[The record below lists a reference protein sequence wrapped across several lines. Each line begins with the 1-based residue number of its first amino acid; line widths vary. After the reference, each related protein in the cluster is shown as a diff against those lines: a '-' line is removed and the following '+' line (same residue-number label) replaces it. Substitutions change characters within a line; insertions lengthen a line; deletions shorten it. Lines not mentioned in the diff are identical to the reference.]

1 MNLDKVILA
10 GQVADIRI
18 STSQMGKM
26 YADIAL
32 SVQLQGKDGQVENSR
47 IEIKAFGKVA
57 ELCQQYVHQGEYVL
71 VEGELVTES
80 GTAKSTGRPYSIL
93 KVYARSI
100 QKAGAP
106 AYQQQWQAMQPQQG
120 QQQPQGWNTANPYAQ
135 QPPPPYQ
142 APQQAQMT
150 FQQPAQPPAAQ
161 PAPQANSAEPP
172 NPQDLP
178 F

>member
-10 GQVADIRI
+10 GMVADIRT
-18 STSQMGKM
+18 SASQMGKM
-26 YADIAL
+26 YADISL
-32 SVQLQGKDGQVENSR
+32 DVQRQGKDSQVETTR
-47 IEIKAFGKVA
+47 IAIKAFGKVA
-57 ELCQQYVHQGEYVL
+57 ELCQQYVRQGEYIL

-106 AYQQQWQAMQPQQG
+106 AYQQQWQQMQPQQG
-120 QQQPQGWNTANPYAQ
+120 QPQGWNTANPYAQ
-135 QPPPPYQ
+135 QPPPPYN
-142 APQQAQMT
+142 APVQAQVN

-161 PAPQANSAEPP
+161 PAPQTGSAEPP